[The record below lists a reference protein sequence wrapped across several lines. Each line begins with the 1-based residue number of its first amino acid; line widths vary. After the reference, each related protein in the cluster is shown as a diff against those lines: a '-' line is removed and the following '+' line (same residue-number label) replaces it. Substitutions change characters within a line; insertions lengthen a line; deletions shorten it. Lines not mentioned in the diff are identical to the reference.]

1 MPKSPQSRRREC
13 VVASSLLEQINAVPE
28 VRLFPS
34 QLRLLSKFRS
44 FLSLNFLESRE
55 IVLSRRE
62 TDHKELSAVL
72 GRIYFNND
80 SFAAYTDACLQTAEV
95 RRHCFYL
102 A

>member
-1 MPKSPQSRRREC
+1 M
-13 VVASSLLEQINAVPE
+13 ASSLLEQINAVPE